1 MKRILSAI
9 TVVFLLA
16 SSLAHSAALN
26 VTIWKPI
33 PGKATAMLESAMAA
47 KAIHEKL
54 GASVTLGL
62 ENTGR
67 LHYAAGGFENWKAW
81 ADWTTKLQASKEW
94 ADWQARNL
102 ENPPALQEENFILD
116 VVPGS
121 SNPVGSDNPGTM
133 YQVYIWEPE
142 GTQVGPLVQVAL
154 EAKAIHEKS
163 GIRVGINVDQ
173 EFRMHYV
180 MNYRDLAHWA
190 QVQDTPNEEFAAF
203 MQRQAENPKGELVEV
218 YTANRLP

>member
-1 MKRILSAI
+1 MKRLLTAI

-16 SSLAHSAALN
+16 SSLAHSAALT

-33 PGKATAMLESAMAA
+33 PGKAAAMMESAMAA
-47 KAIHEKL
+47 KAIHDKL
-54 GASVTLGL
+54 GADVTLAL

-67 LHYAAGGFENWKAW
+67 LHYAAGFENWQAW
-81 ADWTTKLQASKEW
+81 ASWVAKLEASEEW
-94 ADWQARNL
+94 AAWQVRSGQ
-102 ENPPALQEENFILD
+102 NPAAVQEENFLLN

-121 SNPVGSDNPGTM
+121 SNPVGSDSTGSV
-133 YQVYIWEPE
+133 YQVYIWKPP
-142 GTQVGPLVQVAL
+142 GTQVDALVQSGM

-163 GIRVGINVDQ
+163 GISIGINVDQ

-180 MNYRDLAHWA
+180 MNYKDWAHWA
-190 QVQDTPNEEFAAF
+190 KVQDTPNEEFAAF
-203 MQRQAENPKGELVEV
+203 LQKLAANPPGELVEV

>member
-1 MKRILSAI
+1 MKRISIAFAA
-9 TVVFLLA
+9 VFLLA
-16 SSLAHSAALN
+16 ASLAHSAALS

-33 PGKATAMLESAMAA
+33 PGRAAAMMESAMAA

-67 LHYAAGGFENWKAW
+67 LHYAVGGFENWGAW
-81 ADWTTKLQASKEW
+81 SDWVAKLQTNKDW
-94 ADWQARNL
+94 ADWQARTDQ
-102 ENPPALQEENFILD
+102 NPAALQEENFTLN

-121 SNPVGSDNPGTM
+121 SNPVGPDNPGTV
-133 YQVYIWEPE
+133 YQVFIWEPQ
-142 GTQVGPLVQVAL
+142 GIQVGPLVESAM

-163 GIRVGINVDQ
+163 GISIGINVDQ
-173 EFRMHYV
+173 NFRMHYV
-180 MNYRDLAHWA
+180 MNFRDWAHWA
-190 QVQDTPNEEFAAF
+190 KVQDNPNEEFQAFLQKMAA
-203 MQRQAENPKGELVEV
+203 NPPGELVEV